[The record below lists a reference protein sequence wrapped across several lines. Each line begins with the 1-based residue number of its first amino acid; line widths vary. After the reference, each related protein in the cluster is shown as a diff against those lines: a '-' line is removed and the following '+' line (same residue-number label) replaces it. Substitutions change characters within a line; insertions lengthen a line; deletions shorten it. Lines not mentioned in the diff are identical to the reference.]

1 MQNAP
6 LTGAQSVIQAYAKQ
20 IYDSIQRD
28 GFYVRVPAGKQF
40 YLYVTQTID
49 ESDAVIGGTRLT
61 PNDFANRN
69 ESTHRF
75 IAALF
80 SARCGRISKRSHAM
94 KRMLFFIPLIL
105 LSACAS
111 NKPVVVQM
119 PRSVPGTTLA
129 TDDMESVRYG
139 ENLKAYSFGRYV
151 DPNDGL
157 VMHEAHTVYRVETT
171 AKWNLHPNA
180 PVTVPGGPVVGII
193 DPAHKDSP
201 LTPEVVAEVDRQ
213 KAATM
218 ALIVQGQR
226 MNQALN
232 QLSKTLS
239 VTAQVAVEN
248 AQLKS
253 EVTTTEK
260 RLDALEEEFRK
271 TQTEAPF
278 TTPATPSVKGTNDW

>member
-1 MQNAP
+1 
-6 LTGAQSVIQAYAKQ
+6 
-20 IYDSIQRD
+20 
-28 GFYVRVPAGKQF
+28 
-40 YLYVTQTID
+40 
-49 ESDAVIGGTRLT
+49 
-61 PNDFANRN
+61 
-69 ESTHRF
+69 
-75 IAALF
+75 
-80 SARCGRISKRSHAM
+80 M
-94 KRMLFFIPLIL
+94 KRILIFIPLIL

-119 PRSVPGTTLA
+119 PRSVPGTILT

-180 PVTVPGGPVVGII
+180 PVTVPGGPVIGII

-218 ALIVQGQR
+218 TLIVQGQR

-232 QLSKTLS
+232 QLSQTLS
-239 VTAQVAVEN
+239 ATAQVAVEN
-248 AQLKS
+248 GQLKN
-253 EVTTTEK
+253 EVTTAEK
-260 RLDALEEEFRK
+260 RLDTLEEEFRK
-271 TQTEAPF
+271 AQTEAPF
-278 TTPATPSVKGTNDW
+278 TAPATPSVKGTNDW